1 MNYQIEIFIICVLVH
16 NVVLL
21 AAALPRFFLLGRSRL
36 RGGLRFGLLGSR
48 GLLGLGGFLGSRL
61 LLDG

>member
-1 MNYQIEIFIICVLVH
+1 MIYQAKIFIIRVLVH

-21 AAALPRFFLLGRSRL
+21 AAALPSLFLRGWSRL
-36 RGGLRFGLLGSR
+36 RGGLRFGRLGSR

-61 LLDG
+61 LLHG